1 MHLISVI
8 LTSYNWSEALELSI
22 KSLWSQHDKD
32 FEIIIADDGSTEQVL
47 KKLSDLIAK
56 SPIPMQLVTQS
67 DQGFRAAK
75 IRNKAIA
82 VSKGDHLIF
91 LDGDCI
97 VFPGF
102 ISEHRSLAEEDF
114 FVVGNRVMLRE
125 NFSRQVINSM
135 LAIHQ
140 RSIGYFFWLRV
151 SGRINRF
158 HTLLP
163 LPLGRFRYLKKSSWQ
178 GAKTCN
184 LAVWRE
190 DLLAINGFD
199 ESYEGWGYED
209 SDLVSRLFRYG
220 IGRKTGR
227 FSVPVLHLWH
237 RGSDR
242 SKAQDNLA
250 RLKEK
255 SKEGSSSS
263 SSSSSS
269 IVSNNGLNQYLE
281 VDGFKK
287 IQTLSV
293 IIITMNEE
301 DNIRDCLES
310 VKWADEIIIVDSG
323 SGDETL
329 TVAQEYTDKIFINSQ
344 WQGFGYQKN
353 LALSKA
359 TCDWVFSIDADE
371 RVTEALQREI
381 KESIYKKTSV
391 YEVPRRAFFLGKE
404 LKHGGW
410 WPDYVVRLFRRGK
423 GQYKERLVHE
433 VIEYEGVANKLNQA
447 LIHYSYVSFEQVLS
461 KMSSYAIAGAS
472 EAKKNNKT
480 GGFAKAILRGSWA
493 FFNAYFI
500 RLGFLDGEMGFIAA
514 MTKGEGTYYRYLIL
528 TYENKN
534 EC

>member
-1 MHLISVI
+1 MQLISVV

-22 KSLWSQHDKD
+22 KSLWCQHDKG
-32 FEIIIADDGSTEQVL
+32 FEIIVADDGSTEQVL
-47 KKLSDLIAK
+47 KKITDLISE

-67 DQGFRAAK
+67 DKGFRAAK

-82 VSKGDHLIF
+82 RSKGDYLVF

-97 VFPGF
+97 VFPDF
-102 ISEHRSLAEEDF
+102 ISQHRSLAEEDLF
-114 FVVGNRVMLRE
+114 IVGNRVLLTE
-125 NFSRQVINSM
+125 KFSEQVLSAKM
-135 LAIHQ
+135 AIHN

-151 SGRINRF
+151 SGRLNRF

-163 LPLGRFRYLKKSSWQ
+163 IPLGRLRYLKKTAWQ

-190 DLLAINGFD
+190 DLFAINGFD

-209 SDLVSRLFRYG
+209 TDLVSRLIRYG
-220 IGRKTGR
+220 VGRKAGR
-227 FSVPVLHLWH
+227 FSVPILHLWH

-263 SSSSSS
+263 SSS
-269 IVSNNGLNQYLE
+269 IVSNNGLNQYLK
-281 VDGFKK
+281 VDNFKK
-287 IQTLSV
+287 SQTLSV

-301 DNIRDCLES
+301 NNIRDCLES
-310 VKWADEIIIVDSG
+310 VKWADEIIVVDSG
-323 SGDETL
+323 SGDGTL
-329 TVAQEYTDKIFINSQ
+329 TIAQEYTDKIFINSQ

-371 RVTEALQREI
+371 RVTKALQREI
-381 KESIYKKTSV
+381 KESIYKKASI

-404 LKHGGW
+404 LKYGGW
-410 WPDYVVRLFRRGK
+410 WPDYVVRLVRRGE

-433 VIEYEGVANKLNQA
+433 VIEYEGVASQLNQA

-514 MTKGEGTYYRYLIL
+514 MTKGEGTYYRYLML
-528 TYENKN
+528 TYGKQE
-534 EC
+534 